1 MTKKYVYN
9 YILDEGNR
17 GEDEGHI
24 MGCLNH
30 CPDDS
35 RATPEEAEVIQ
46 EEIIER
52 LKNIITDDMQERFV
66 NYFENKNLVRTEI
79 EAKPQLYGKVID
91 FTLFFVEDMGEYG
104 EFSDI
109 IFVTLFWLY

>member
-1 MTKKYVYN
+1 MIKKYVYN
-9 YILDEGNR
+9 YILDEGIK
-17 GEDEGHI
+17 GEDEGYV
-24 MGCLNH
+24 MGHLNR

-35 RATPEEAEVIQ
+35 HATPEEAEVIQ
-46 EEIIER
+46 EEIVER
-52 LKNIITDDMQERFV
+52 LKNIITDDMKERFAD
-66 NYFENKNLVRTEI
+66 YFENKNFIRTEI

-104 EFSDI
+104 EFSNI